1 MSQKNQ
7 PQASARADAQA
18 PQQPV
23 TPTAARTQPDAI
35 KVSILIPICNVEK
48 YLRQCLDSVCAQ
60 TLKEIELI
68 CINDGSTDSSLA
80 IIEEYRQRDPRIV
93 IIDKPNS
100 GYGDSMNQG
109 LKTARGKYIGIVE
122 SDDWVEE
129 PMFEDLYTLAEQHQA
144 EVVKSNF
151 YHYFSNGNKNI
162 FFELLP
168 PGQYDRVIDPAVE
181 PQIFM
186 RMPAIWAGIYR
197 RDFLE
202 DAGIKF
208 LPTPGA
214 SYQDTSFNFK
224 VWAMATRIYLTRQA
238 YLHYRLD
245 NESSSVNSRG
255 KAFFVAEELHEMER
269 FVAERNLGR
278 RLNGIVQERKV
289 DIYFWNLSRLSGE
302 NAQDFATLM
311 YQEFSEADD
320 KELFDRSLLSVEDEH
335 KLMRFIDD
343 KDAFVKAEQALSSR
357 QQAKTLLKRILL
369 KISPSY
375 RRQHRILEK
384 VEELTIENDLLLL
397 RLERL
402 QRRLKDTE
410 GARR

>member
-1 MSQKNQ
+1 MSQQNQIQ
-7 PQASARADAQA
+7 PQAQAQA
-18 PQQPV
+18 E
-23 TPTAARTQPDAI
+23 DI

-60 TLKEIELI
+60 SLKEIELI

-80 IIEEYRQRDPRIV
+80 ILQEYQQHDQRIV
-93 IIDKPNS
+93 ILDKANS

-109 LKTARGKYIGIVE
+109 MGLARGKYIGIVE

-129 PMFEDLYTLAEQHQA
+129 PMFEDLYRLAEQNQA
-144 EVVKSNF
+144 QVVKSNF
-151 YHYFSNGNKNI
+151 YHYFSSGDKNI

-181 PQIFM
+181 PEIFM
-186 RMPAIWAGIYR
+186 RMPAIWAGLYR

-202 DAGIKF
+202 EAGIKF

-224 VWAMATRIYLTRQA
+224 VWAMASRIYLTHQA

-255 KAFFVAEELHEMER
+255 KALFVADELHEMER
-269 FVAERNLGR
+269 FVAERDLGQ
-278 RLNGIVQERKV
+278 RLDGIIQERKV

-302 NAQDFATLM
+302 NANDFAALM
-311 YQEFSEADD
+311 YQEFVDAEA
-320 KELFDRSLLSVEDEH
+320 KALFDYSLLSAQDEH
-335 KLMRFIDD
+335 KLKRFIDD
-343 KDAFVKAEQALSSR
+343 KDTFVRHEQTDASKQQTKAF
-357 QQAKTLLKRILL
+357 LKRVLL

-375 RRQHRILEK
+375 RRQCRILEK
-384 VEELTIENDLLLL
+384 VEELTVENELLLL
-397 RLERL
+397 RLDRL
-402 QRRLKDTE
+402 QRRLESKND
-410 GARR
+410 